1 MCEEKEGQ
9 AREEGDSTT
18 DGRSE
23 ETMIGVCVL
32 LRRRVASHGNL
43 RDMKEKKKMLTW

>member
-9 AREEGDSTT
+9 DREEEDPAT

-23 ETMIGVCVL
+23 ETRIGVCVL
-32 LRRRVASHGNL
+32 LRRTTVAS
-43 RDMKEKKKMLTW
+43 R